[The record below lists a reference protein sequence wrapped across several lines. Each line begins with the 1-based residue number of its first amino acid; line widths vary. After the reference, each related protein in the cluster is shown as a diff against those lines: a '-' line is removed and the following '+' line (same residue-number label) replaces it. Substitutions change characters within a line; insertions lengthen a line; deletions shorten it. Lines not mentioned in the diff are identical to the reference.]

1 VEIDAGDQSRMG
13 GDSMTRVTQSD
24 DSPDPVSDV
33 DAMIDRLGTFLAAG
47 APREVENMQR
57 RAARAAQPHDYDEL
71 IDALI
76 VFLGALIRARARDIC
91 GTDVAARSPTV
102 VQPARAPDAPR
113 RRQHSP
119 ETRAKM
125 AAAARERYAREREQK
140 ARAGR

>member
-1 VEIDAGDQSRMG
+1 MN
-13 GDSMTRVTQSD
+13 
-24 DSPDPVSDV
+24 V
-33 DAMIDRLGTFLAAG
+33 DAIDTFLRGGADPGTPLRRLAPLPGAG
-47 APREVENMQR
+47 HE
-57 RAARAAQPHDYDEL
+57 YDEL

-76 VFLGALIRARARDIC
+76 VFLGALIRARARDI
-91 GTDVAARSPTV
+91 GATSVAARSPAV
-102 VQPARAPDAPR
+102 VARPVPAASGPR

>member
-1 VEIDAGDQSRMG
+1 
-13 GDSMTRVTQSD
+13 MTRAAQSD
-24 DSPDPVSDV
+24 DDTVPVSDV

-47 APREVENMQR
+47 APRKVENLQR
-57 RAARAAQPHDYDEL
+57 RAARAATPHDYDEL

-76 VFLGALIRARARDIC
+76 VFLGALIRARARDI
-91 GTDVAARSPTV
+91 GATSVAARSPAV
-102 VQPARAPDAPR
+102 VARPAPAASGPR

-125 AAAARERYAREREQK
+125 AAAARERHAREREQK